1 MPAPPLPA
9 HRSDPLAPSYT
20 HHGATITDEPG
31 AHFVPKYHQRKAGA
45 PSASDAGAPAAP
57 FLSLT
62 TSDIEG
68 ARTGE
73 SAEARV
79 GSVPIEGRRAF
90 ARTNFIGDIPGA
102 QAGSHRSG
110 LPERSVVTDPNSR
123 DYLLLDGAR
132 AADVYAA
139 TGVGLSAYGLEA
151 AEVAAL
157 GAKGGGPVDPP
168 PARRR
173 VRVDPRDAEIVT
185 LRRQVEELS
194 RAARAPA
201 EGDPFVA
208 IAAKAEGAAAPSPRL
223 SQAVGHTLA
232 KAASGTATT
241 AAGPAA
247 AGSAQ
252 AAAAAAVAAM
262 ASSADSARGA
272 SAATAPLP
280 LRSQSNQSA
289 PSDPESAPPPPLAAT
304 AAQADLKS
312 PRRAP
317 GGGGAVRQAAVASVA
332 AIATGHAA
340 SSSAAPVK
348 FSDMSK
354 AMVLAKKGAGAAAGA
369 TLSSGGALG
378 ASSYAGGL
386 SSRIMSMT
394 RAAEIAAVRGL
405 PG

>member
-1 MPAPPLPA
+1 MTSLSLC
-9 HRSDPLAPSYT
+9 HLCRRSDPLAPSYT
-20 HHGATITDEPG
+20 HHGATIADEPG

-45 PSASDAGAPAAP
+45 PSASASDAGVPAP

-62 TSDIEG
+62 TSDIAG

-90 ARTNFIGDIPGA
+90 ARTNFLGDIPGA

-168 PARRR
+168 PSVRRR

-208 IAAKAEGAAAPSPRL
+208 IAAKAEGVAAPSPRL
-223 SQAVGHTLA
+223 SQAVGHAHA
-232 KAASGTATT
+232 KASD
-241 AAGPAA
+241 AAPPA
-247 AGSAQ
+247 AGSAR
-252 AAAAAAVAAM
+252 ATAAAVAT
-262 ASSADSARGA
+262 SADSARGA

-280 LRSQSNQSA
+280 SRSQSNQSA
-289 PSDPESAPPPPLAAT
+289 PSDPESAPPPPLAST
-304 AAQADLKS
+304 AAAPADLKS

-354 AMVLAKKGAGAAAGA
+354 AMVLAKKGSGAAGGA